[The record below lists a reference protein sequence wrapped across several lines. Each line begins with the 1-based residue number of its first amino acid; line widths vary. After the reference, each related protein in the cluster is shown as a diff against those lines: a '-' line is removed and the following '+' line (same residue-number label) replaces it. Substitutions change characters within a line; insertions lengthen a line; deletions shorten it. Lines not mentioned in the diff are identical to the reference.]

1 MNPKQ
6 LLRRQAQLAR
16 QRLSSEEKDE
26 RSRRIVAR
34 VLALPQ
40 YVAAKTALWYLGVQN
55 EVRTENSVTGELS
68 AGRKRFVVP
77 WCEEDRLLLFQL
89 REMSDLEEGAFG
101 ILEPK
106 RERRQL
112 ASRRVAPADVD
123 VALVPGVA
131 FDRQGNRL
139 GHGAGYYDRLLAE
152 LSPSACLIGLAYE
165 CQLVEAI
172 PHEPHDVG
180 MDLVVTE
187 SNLYFG
193 HRTNLR
199 PRPAVE

>member
-6 LLRRQAQLAR
+6 FLRRQAQLAR
-16 QRLSSEEKDE
+16 QQLSTEQKDE
-26 RSRRIVAR
+26 QSRRIVGQ

-40 YVAAKTALWYLGVQN
+40 YAGAKTALWYLGVRN
-55 EVRTENSVTGELS
+55 EVRTENSVIGELA
-68 AGRKRFVVP
+68 AGRKRVAIP
-77 WCEEDRLLLFQL
+77 WCEGDHLLLFHL

-106 RERRQL
+106 RELRQL
-112 ASRRVAPADVD
+112 ASRRVAPGEIDL
-123 VALVPGVA
+123 ALVPGVA

-152 LSPSACLIGLAYE
+152 LSPNACLIGLAYE

-172 PHEPHDVG
+172 PREPHDVS

-187 SNLYFG
+187 SDVYLG

-199 PRPAVE
+199 PRLAVE

>member
-6 LLRRQAQLAR
+6 FLRRQAQLAR
-16 QRLSSEEKDE
+16 QQLSTEEKDE
-26 RSRRIVAR
+26 RSRRIVGR

-40 YVAAKTALWYLGVQN
+40 YAAANTVLWYLGVRN
-55 EVRTENSVTGELS
+55 EVLTENSVIGELS
-68 AGRKRFVVP
+68 AGQKRVAIP
-77 WCEEDRLLLFQL
+77 WCEGESLLLFHL
-89 REMSDLEEGAFG
+89 REMSELVGGAFG

-106 RERRQL
+106 SELRQL
-112 ASRRVAPADVD
+112 ASQRVAPAEVD

-152 LSPSACLIGLAYE
+152 LPPSACLIGLAYE

-172 PHEPHDVG
+172 SHEPHDVG

-187 SNLYFG
+187 ADLYLG

>member
-6 LLRRQAQLAR
+6 YLRRLAQFAR
-16 QRLSSEEKDE
+16 QQLSTEEKDE
-26 RSRRIVAR
+26 RSRRIVAK

-40 YVAAKTALWYLGVQN
+40 YAAAKTVLWYLGVRN
-55 EVRTENSVTGELS
+55 EVRTENVVTVELS
-68 AGRKRFVVP
+68 AAQRRVVVP
-77 WCEEDRLLLFQL
+77 WCEEGRLLLFQL

-101 ILEPK
+101 ILQPNSEL
-106 RERRQL
+106 RQL
-112 ASRRVAPADVD
+112 TSRRVAPSEVD

-152 LSPSACLIGLAYE
+152 LPPNARLIGLAYE
-165 CQLVEAI
+165 CQLLESI

-180 MDLVVTE
+180 LDLVATE
-187 SNLYFG
+187 SDLYLG
-193 HRTNLR
+193 HRSNLR
-199 PRPAVE
+199 PRLAVE

>member
-1 MNPKQ
+1 MNPKHQ
-6 LLRRQAQLAR
+6 LRRQAQRAR
-16 QRLSSEEKDE
+16 QQLSTEQKDE

-34 VLALPQ
+34 VGALPQ
-40 YVAAKTALWYLGVQN
+40 YAAAKTALWYLGVRN
-55 EVRTENSVTGELS
+55 EVRTENSVVGEILS
-68 AGRKRFVVP
+68 GQKRVAIP
-77 WCEEDRLLLFQL
+77 WCEADHLLLFHL
-89 REMSDLEEGAFG
+89 REMNDLEEGAFG

-106 RERRQL
+106 TELRQL
-112 ASRRVAPADVD
+112 ASRRVAPGEVD
-123 VALVPGVA
+123 VASVPGVA

-187 SNLYFG
+187 AEVYFG
-193 HRTNLR
+193 NRTNLR
-199 PRPAVE
+199 PRLAVE